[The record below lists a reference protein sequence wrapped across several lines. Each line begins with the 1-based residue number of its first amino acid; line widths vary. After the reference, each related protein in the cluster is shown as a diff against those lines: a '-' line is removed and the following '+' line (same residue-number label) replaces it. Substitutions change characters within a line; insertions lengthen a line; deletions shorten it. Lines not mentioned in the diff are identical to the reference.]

1 MKTDIQYKYPSINHY
16 FCDNTECVSMVV
28 KLMASIVCIQ
38 KLLGNEVYVHDLC
51 LNQIEKLET
60 QVFCNIETEDLKIL
74 LKMFVSLMCDYAGD
88 AEVLETRARAQSPSA
103 PISVAS
109 PTQFKYYLNK

>member
-1 MKTDIQYKYPSINHY
+1 
-16 FCDNTECVSMVV
+16 MVV